1 MFTVTLRATAA
12 EELRTIRAFD
22 RMRILDDIG
31 KHLTLRPLTME
42 GAKKRL
48 DLDDGDFVFQLRVGA
63 YRVFYDVDEDSREV
77 IIRHI
82 RRKARKTTGE
92 IL

>member
-1 MFTVTLRATAA
+1 MFTVTLRAIAA
-12 EELRTIRAFD
+12 RELRNIRVFD
-22 RMRILDDIG
+22 RVRILDDIE
-31 KHLTLRPLTME
+31 KHLTVRPLAME

-63 YRVFYDVDEDSREV
+63 YRIFYDVNEDSREV
-77 IIRHI
+77 VIRHI

>member
-1 MFTVTLRATAA
+1 MFTVTYRATAA
-12 EELRTIRAFD
+12 RELRTIRVFD
-22 RMRILDDIG
+22 RARILDDIE

-42 GAKKRL
+42 GAKKML
-48 DLDDGDFVFQLRVGA
+48 DLGDGDFVLQLRVGV
-63 YRVFYDVDEDSREV
+63 YRVFYDVNEDAREV

-82 RRKARKTTGE
+82 RRKARRTTGE

>member
-1 MFTVTLRATAA
+1 MYAVRFRPTAALELRA
-12 EELRTIRAFD
+12 IRVFD
-22 RMRILDDIG
+22 RARILGDIG
-31 KHLTLRPLTME
+31 KHLTVRPLSME

-63 YRVFYDVDEDSREV
+63 YRIFYDVNEDSREV
-77 IIRHI
+77 VIRHI